1 MSVPIIYILFSIL
14 LLFFGSSWLA
24 KGISTFAATN
34 DTSSNNTRLNIAI
47 IKSSSPLFAVSLAA
61 AFTGHGNIAVS
72 GVLGS
77 VIFNLCIITGITS
90 LLSPLKIKKQ
100 LLAINF
106 AALIIS
112 ALGFMAMFSDRRIS
126 RVEGALL
133 LAGMILFTFLLK
145 VLQNKNNDTS
155 VEDVKSVSIKSSK
168 WCVATSLIL
177 LSIIILAAGSGFLL
191 EGAVTLAHLLNAGE
205 TIIGLTIVAA
215 CTSFPA
221 LLNSI
226 TLSRES
232 DSDLA
237 MQSILGST
245 IFNIIGV
252 IGVSSLIHPLSA
264 MAISNLDL
272 YVMIGVILTSSY
284 FLRSGL
290 KLKPDEG
297 VFLICMYLIY
307 LYYLWPK

>member
-1 MSVPIIYILFSIL
+1 MSVSIVYILFSIL
-14 LLFFGSSWLA
+14 LLFFGASWLA
-24 KGISTFAATN
+24 KGISTFTAAKG
-34 DTSSNNTRLNIAI
+34 TSSNNTLLNIAI
-47 IKSSSPLFAVSLAA
+47 IKSGSPIFAVSLAA
-61 AFTGHGNIAVS
+61 AFTGHANIAVS
-72 GVLGS
+72 GVVGS

-112 ALGFMAMFSDRRIS
+112 TFGFVAMFSDRKFS
-126 RVEGALL
+126 RVEGVLL
-133 LAGMILFTFLLK
+133 LAGMILFSFLLK
-145 VLQNKNNDTS
+145 VLQKKNNDIS

-168 WCVATSLIL
+168 WYGATSLIL
-177 LSIIILAAGSGFLL
+177 SGIIILAAGSGFLI

-221 LLNSI
+221 LINPI
-226 TLSRES
+226 TLAKVPES
-232 DSDLA
+232 DLV

-245 IFNIIGV
+245 IFNILGV

-284 FLRSGL
+284 FLKSGL

-297 VFLICMYLIY
+297 VFLIGMYLIY